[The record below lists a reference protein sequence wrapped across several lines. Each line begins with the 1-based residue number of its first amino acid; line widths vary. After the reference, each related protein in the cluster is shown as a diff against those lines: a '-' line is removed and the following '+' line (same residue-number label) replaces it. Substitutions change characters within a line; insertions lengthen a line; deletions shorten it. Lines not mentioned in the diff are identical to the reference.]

1 MIKKDKKSICEII
14 SISVMAVFAV
24 ISFFIL
30 PDTIAIQWNG
40 TQASSYGSK
49 WFIFLPVVIGLTLIP
64 LMNYFENRFMIF
76 STIVLFTLLI
86 VLFTCQIYMVMFSF
100 YPNIQ
105 IPVSVPIIIEA
116 VLGVVVC
123 GIEYALKKRG

>member
-40 TQASSYGSK
+40 TQASSYGSR
-49 WFIFLPVVIGLTLIP
+49 WFIFLPVVIGLMLIP
-64 LMNYFENRFMIF
+64 LMNYFENRFMTF
-76 STIVLFTLLI
+76 STIVLLI
-86 VLFTCQIYMVMFSF
+86 VLFTCQIYMVVFSF

-105 IPVSVPIIIEA
+105 IPISVPIIIEA
-116 VLGVVVC
+116 VLGVIAC
-123 GIEYALKKRG
+123 GIYALKKRG

>member
-1 MIKKDKKSICEII
+1 MT
-14 SISVMAVFAV
+14 VFAV

-40 TQASSYGSK
+40 TQASSYGSRC
-49 WFIFLPVVIGLTLIP
+49 FIFLPVVIGLMLIP
-64 LMNYFENRFMIF
+64 LMNYFENRFMTF

-86 VLFTCQIYMVMFSF
+86 VLFTCQIYMVVFSF

-105 IPVSVPIIIEA
+105 IPVSIPIIIEA

-123 GIEYALKKRG
+123 GIYALKKRG

>member
-49 WFIFLPVVIGLTLIP
+49 WFIFLPVVIGIVLIP
-64 LMNYFENRFMIF
+64 LINYFENRFMTF

-86 VLFTCQIYMVMFSF
+86 VLFTCQIYMVVFSF

-105 IPVSVPIIIEA
+105 IPVSIPIIIEA

-123 GIEYALKKRG
+123 GIYALKKRG

>member
-1 MIKKDKKSICEII
+1 
-14 SISVMAVFAV
+14 MAVFAV

-30 PDTIAIQWNG
+30 PYNIAIQWNG

-49 WFIFLPVVIGLTLIP
+49 WFIFLPVVIGLMLIP
-64 LMNYFENRFMIF
+64 LMNYFENRFMTF

-86 VLFTCQIYMVMFSF
+86 VLFTCQIYMVVFSS

-105 IPVSVPIIIEA
+105 IPISVPIIIEA
-116 VLGVVVC
+116 VLGVVAC
-123 GIEYALKKRG
+123 GIYALKKRG

>member
-1 MIKKDKKSICEII
+1 MIKKDKKSICGII
-14 SISVMAVFAV
+14 SISVISVFAV

-30 PDTIAIQWNG
+30 PNTNAIQWNG
-40 TQASSYGSK
+40 TQASSYGSR
-49 WFIFLPVVIGLTLIP
+49 WFIFSPVVIGLMLIP
-64 LMNYFENRFMIF
+64 LMNYFENRFMTS

-86 VLFTCQIYMVMFSF
+86 VLFTCQIYMVVFSF

-116 VLGVVVC
+116 VLCVVAC
-123 GIEYALKKRG
+123 GIYALKKRG